1 VVPSSVGLFE
11 NKLGRGL
18 RSCDAANGYWSNDPW
33 YRGGILCG
41 TGKGISVPSRP
52 PFVAEALGAWFA
64 VKLCCDFDISHVNL
78 EGDSMNV
85 VNTLKKIEPCSSSS
99 FGHLIEDTRL
109 WLKRLHPFTIHHVR
123 RDANIAAH
131 KIAKLISYF
140 TVIRWGLNW
149 GVFLYFVECNSC
161 GLARDYDFINDI
173 ADFSKKKKK
182 I

>member
-1 VVPSSVGLFE
+1 
-11 NKLGRGL
+11 
-18 RSCDAANGYWSNDPW
+18 
-33 YRGGILCG
+33 
-41 TGKGISVPSRP
+41 
-52 PFVAEALGAWFA
+52 VAEALGAWFA

-85 VNTLKKIEPCSSSS
+85 VNTLKKIEPFSSSS

-140 TVIRWGLNW
+140 TVIR
-149 GVFLYFVECNSC
+149 
-161 GLARDYDFINDI
+161 
-173 ADFSKKKKK
+173 
-182 I
+182 